1 MKLYYLNLLLISLLF
16 SNITFAQ
23 HTVNLLDLGAKNDST
38 GINTDIIRK
47 AIQQASDKGGGTVYF
62 PAGKYITGPIHM
74 KSNITLF
81 IDAGAE
87 LHFSD
92 NFDHYLPMVESRWE
106 GTEVTNFSPLIYGT
120 DLENIAIIGR
130 GKIDGHGKNWWKFS
144 EVDVRNGLQN
154 SKWQLEFKRLNKDVL
169 APDLPGWV
177 ERGFLRPPFI
187 QFLRCNNLQIK
198 DITIVNS
205 PFWTINP
212 QYCENVLIDG
222 ISINNPPSPNSD
234 GINPESCRNVRIANS
249 FISVGDDCITIKS
262 GKDRSGRKVNI
273 PAENY
278 TITNCTML
286 RGHGGVVIGS
296 EMSGGVKNIVI
307 SNCVFDGTDR
317 GIRLKTARGR
327 GGVVE
332 NVRISNIVMRNIRD
346 QAIVLDMRYAKG
358 DVEPVSERTPKFKD
372 IFISNIAGSTN
383 RVARISGLEE
393 MPIENIS
400 LSNINMQATSG
411 ILVEYA
417 RKISLFDIQ
426 IDAHNTPT
434 IQASNSEF
442 LDIQKIQNFNT
453 KTEKSFIQLEN
464 VSKVNIANNFP
475 SKASNFLE
483 LIGNENKQ
491 ITVHGNNLKNAS
503 KVLLGNA
510 QHVVQSN
517 NIQ

>member
-1 MKLYYLNLLLISLLF
+1 
-16 SNITFAQ
+16 
-23 HTVNLLDLGAKNDST
+23 
-38 GINTDIIRK
+38 
-47 AIQQASDKGGGTVYF
+47 
-62 PAGKYITGPIHM
+62 
-74 KSNITLF
+74 
-81 IDAGAE
+81 
-87 LHFSD
+87 
-92 NFDHYLPMVESRWE
+92 
-106 GTEVTNFSPLIYGT
+106 
-120 DLENIAIIGR
+120 IIGR

-286 RGHGGVVIGS
+286 NGHGGVVIGS

-307 SNCVFDGTDR
+307 SNCIFDGTDR

-332 NVRISNIVMRNIRD
+332 NIRVSNIVMRNIRD
-346 QAIVLDMRYAKG
+346 QAIVLNTQYAKTEP
-358 DVEPVSERTPKFKD
+358 EPVSERTPQFKN
-372 IFISNIAGSTN
+372 IHISNMSGTTN
-383 RVARISGLEE
+383 RVMRIRGLEE

-400 LSNINMQATSG
+400 VNNINMQAKSGFEIENAKHITFNNVQVDVENEPFLQAKNVHVLNLTS
-411 ILVEYA
+411 
-417 RKISLFDIQ
+417 IQ
-426 IDAHNTPT
+426 NNTPKDGRPMLVLADVT
-434 IQASNSEF
+434 DANIQQSFPSAGTDTFVELVGDNNKGIFIHSN
-442 LDIQKIQNFNT
+442 NFNNVRQT
-453 KTEKSFIQLEN
+453 VKGAKTGAI
-464 VSKVNIANNFP
+464 V
-475 SKASNFLE
+475 
-483 LIGNENKQ
+483 
-491 ITVHGNNLKNAS
+491 T
-503 KVLLGNA
+503 
-510 QHVVQSN
+510 N
-517 NIQ
+517 NIE